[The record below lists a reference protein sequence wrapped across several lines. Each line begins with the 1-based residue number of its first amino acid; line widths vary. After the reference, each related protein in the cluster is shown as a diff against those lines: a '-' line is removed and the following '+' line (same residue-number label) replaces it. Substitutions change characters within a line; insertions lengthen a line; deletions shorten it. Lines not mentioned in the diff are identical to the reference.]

1 MALLPAINQRV
12 ILASASP
19 RRRQLFRLIL
29 DEFEIMESDIDESFL
44 PDETPVEIV
53 RRLANAKAA
62 RIAAKIPQGIV
73 VAADSLVVL
82 NQHILGKPV
91 NNEDA
96 ADMLRLLSGATH
108 QVFTGFSMIQQPGL
122 RQITDF
128 VATTV
133 RFRDLAEWEIQRYLQ
148 VGEPLD
154 KAGAYGIQN
163 EAALFIREISGCYY
177 NVMGLPVSAVFQAL
191 LKLAQPDGSLLNG
204 G

>member
-1 MALLPAINQRV
+1 MALLPALDQRV

-29 DEFEIMESDIDESFL
+29 DEFEIMESDIDESFA

-73 VAADSLVVL
+73 VGADSLVVFEH
-82 NQHILGKPV
+82 HILGKPV
-91 NNEDA
+91 DNDEA
-96 ADMLRLLSGATH
+96 ASMLRLLSGADH
-108 QVFTGFSMIQQPGL
+108 QVFTGFSIVQQPGQ

-133 RFRDLAEWEIQRYLQ
+133 RFRHLAEWEIQRYLQ

-163 EAALFIREISGCYY
+163 EAALFIREIAGCYY

-191 LKLAQPDGSLLNG
+191 LRLVQPNG
-204 G
+204 